1 MSNLII
7 EIGQVDNIKPHEN
20 ADLLELAIYKGWQCI
35 VRRGQFK
42 AGDLCV
48 YFPPETLLS
57 QKLGEELNVTK
68 YLKGLGRTYPNRER
82 YAGRVSVARLR
93 GTVSYGILASP
104 NADWLLHADNLSE
117 YLEIEKYSPPEEMLD
132 GDGERTNPF
141 FHKYTDM
148 ENLRNFPRAFIE
160 GEEVICT
167 EKIHGSNVRIGLCYE
182 EEQMVLMAGSHG
194 VRRKELDH
202 DGRPSKYWKPVELCP
217 RIKDL
222 LHALHVKHQGNVIL
236 WGEIYGATT
245 QDLTYGE
252 REIQFR
258 AFDISI
264 NTAYLD
270 YDVLAQ
276 LLDEYNIPMAPLV
289 YRGPFSWEEMEKHVG
304 GNSVVSSIT
313 QIREGIVIRPEKEE
327 NNHGRKI
334 YKLISFDY
342 LNRKSG
348 TENH

>member
-1 MSNLII
+1 MSSLII
-7 EIGQVDNIKPHEN
+7 EVCTVDEVVPHPN
-20 ADLLELAIYKGWQCI
+20 GDFLDIVKVKGWQCI
-35 VRRGQFK
+35 IKKGQFQV
-42 AGDLCV
+42 GDLCV
-48 YFPPETLLS
+48 YFPPDTLLPRELS
-57 QKLGEELNVTK
+57 DELGVTK
-68 YLKGLGRTYPNRER
+68 YIKNLGSKYPNRDR
-82 YAGRVSVARLR
+82 FGGRVSVARLR
-93 GTVSYGILASP
+93 GSP
-104 NADWLLHADNLSE
+104 SFGLVAIPNQDWLDHANNLST
-117 YLEIEKYSPPEEMLD
+117 YLGVEKYNPPEEMLD

-148 ENLRNFPRAFIE
+148 ENLRNFPHAFIE

-202 DGRPSKYWKPVELCP
+202 DGRPSKYWKPVEICP

-270 YDVLAQ
+270 YDALAQ